1 MVPAMARAEVPSEMV
16 LQASRRLRAAQ
27 RALGLRNADMAHMLK
42 VGENT
47 YGNWVGNNPKRRI
60 SEIAMLRLW
69 QLTRI
74 PMEFIYGGDIS
85 RTEYDLAEKLKA
97 ACAIEGAVIGAP
109 VAEFPMQTDHTGRPP
124 ARVPRRAPGPSLH
137 DQQAP
142 LAPGFAER
150 PAPLAPIGSG
160 VRRRLA

>member
-1 MVPAMARAEVPSEMV
+1 MPRAEVPSEII

-27 RALGLRNADMAHMLK
+27 RALDLRNVDMAKMLD

-47 YGNWVGNNPKRRI
+47 YGNWVGSNPQRMLP
-60 SEIAMLRLW
+60 EIAMLRLW
-69 QLTRI
+69 QQTRI

-85 RTEYDLAEKLKA
+85 RTDYEMAEKLKA

-109 VAEFPMQTDHTGRPP
+109 VAEFPMQTDHIGRPP
-124 ARVPRRAPGPSLH
+124 ARVPRRAPRTTLH

-142 LAPGFAER
+142 LPPGFAE
-150 PAPLAPIGSG
+150 PQAPLRPVGSG
-160 VRRRLA
+160 VRRRRA